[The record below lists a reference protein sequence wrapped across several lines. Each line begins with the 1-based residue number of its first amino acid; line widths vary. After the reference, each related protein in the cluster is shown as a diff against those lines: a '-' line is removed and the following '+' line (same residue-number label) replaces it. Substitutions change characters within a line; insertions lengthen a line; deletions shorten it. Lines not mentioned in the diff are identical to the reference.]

1 MVINTL
7 FNETELAMFQRQTG
21 FTFGEFF
28 KTADGVL
35 FAVDSQSGQVF
46 IGRDLLKANVH
57 ELESISSFSQ
67 EEDGVVVAFKSASAV
82 KINASREDA
91 VAFIAQ
97 LGDISG
103 DAVQGCLSEE
113 GQAPHGNQAEH
124 VDESADVLR
133 SEELAEFYSRLE
145 NTGRSQAIGYLV
157 SETGMSVED
166 ACKYVDEIAGQGSIE
181 EPEPEADTDP
191 DYRRDGT
198 MTKKAILDTVKKLR
212 PGDRIHLEFKPL
224 IGSLRVYDT
233 EYRKLRVDT
242 WGSRYFSL
250 TFSADD
256 YTSLMDSA
264 AEDLFD
270 YIDLYFFCEE
280 NSSEISCH
288 LKRVTILKITN
299 A

>member
-1 MVINTL
+1 MAINTL

-46 IGRDLLKANVH
+46 VGRDLLKANVH
-57 ELESISSFSQ
+57 ELESISSVSQ
-67 EEDGVVVAFKSASAV
+67 EEDGVVVAFKSASTV

-91 VAFIAQ
+91 VTFIAQ
-97 LGDISG
+97 LGGIS
-103 DAVQGCLSEE
+103 DVADHGCLCEEAQTPRGEQSEPVE
-113 GQAPHGNQAEH
+113 
-124 VDESADVLR
+124 ESSDVLR

-166 ACKYVDEIAGQGSIE
+166 ACRYVDEIAGPGSIE

-242 WGSRYFSL
+242 WGSGYFPL

-299 A
+299 

>member
-1 MVINTL
+1 M
-7 FNETELAMFQRQTG
+7 
-21 FTFGEFF
+21 
-28 KTADGVL
+28 
-35 FAVDSQSGQVF
+35 
-46 IGRDLLKANVH
+46 
-57 ELESISSFSQ
+57 
-67 EEDGVVVAFKSASAV
+67 AFKSASAV

-124 VDESADVLR
+124 VEESADVLR